1 MNPATAALLADALL
15 ALHVGVV
22 LFVVGLL
29 ALVLVGGA
37 RGWAWVRC
45 FYLRLIH
52 VLLMV
57 FVTGQAWLGRLCPL
71 TLWEQDLRRI
81 AGEASYEESFIAHG
95 LSRLLYWEAP
105 WWVFVATYTGFA
117 MLVLL
122 AWRWVAPQRKP
133 AGRSS

>member
-37 RGWAWVRC
+37 RTWAWVRC
-45 FYLRLIH
+45 FHLRLIH

-57 FVTGQAWLGRLCPL
+57 FVAGQAWLGRLCPL

>member
-1 MNPATAALLADALL
+1 M
-15 ALHVGVV
+15 
-22 LFVVGLL
+22 
-29 ALVLVGGA
+29 LVGGA